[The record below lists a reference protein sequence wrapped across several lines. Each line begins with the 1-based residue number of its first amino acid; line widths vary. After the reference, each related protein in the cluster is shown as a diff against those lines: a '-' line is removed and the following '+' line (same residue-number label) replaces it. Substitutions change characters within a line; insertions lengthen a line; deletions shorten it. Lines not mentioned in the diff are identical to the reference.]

1 MNLTRVLVYLQ
12 LPDDLPFE
20 DILVTA
26 KKLYEENDPTDL
38 EAEVEALERKE

>member
-1 MNLTRVLVYLQ
+1 

-26 KKLYEENDPTDL
+26 KKLYEENDPSDL
-38 EAEVEALERKE
+38 EAEVKALEKRE